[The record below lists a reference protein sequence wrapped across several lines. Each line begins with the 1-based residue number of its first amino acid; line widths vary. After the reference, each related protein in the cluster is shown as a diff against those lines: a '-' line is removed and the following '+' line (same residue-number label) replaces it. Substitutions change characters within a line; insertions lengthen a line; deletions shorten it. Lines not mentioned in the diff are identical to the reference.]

1 MWPKAIK
8 GLIKASVLSINR
20 REPIYDMMFRI
31 PEKYQIAQLYFTP
44 FEQCC
49 FVSWLS
55 REYDKEKE
63 KLAQEGFH
71 SDEKGSGDVGSN
83 FTD

>member
-1 MWPKAIK
+1 M
-8 GLIKASVLSINR
+8 
-20 REPIYDMMFRI
+20 YDMMLRI
-31 PEKYQIAQLYFTP
+31 PERYIGPYMSFNA

-63 KLAQEGFH
+63 KLAQEGFP